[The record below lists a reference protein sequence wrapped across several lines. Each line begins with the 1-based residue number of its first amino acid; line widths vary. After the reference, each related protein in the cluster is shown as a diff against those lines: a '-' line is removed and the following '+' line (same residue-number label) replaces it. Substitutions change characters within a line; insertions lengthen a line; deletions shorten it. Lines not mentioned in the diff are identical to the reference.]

1 MEAAYTKKTAVVVLD
16 DSEVLLLMRALTE
29 LRYSNESKY
38 MTGSMLVNLAGLS
51 QEWRNMSVD
60 MSSPKPERVSQVL
73 DIPFV
78 MSRIVKELYG
88 PECSWEVY

>member
-1 MEAAYTKKTAVVVLD
+1 MDAAYTKKTAVVVLD
-16 DSEVLLLMRALTE
+16 DSEVLLIMRALAA

-38 MTGSMLVNLAGLS
+38 LSGSMLVNLAGLS
-51 QEWRNMSVD
+51 QEWHNMSTD
-60 MSSPKPERVSQVL
+60 MASRNPERVLQVL
-73 DIPFV
+73 DIPVV